1 MFQIEFYE
9 DAQGNSPIEDFLDEL
24 DKKSTTSKADR
35 VRLKKIYEY
44 LDILE
49 ELGPI
54 GEPYT
59 KHLDEEIWE
68 LRPYNDRILF
78 AGLIDSRFIL
88 LHHFVKKTN
97 KTPRREIEK
106 AKANLTDYIQRAK
119 E

>member
-1 MFQIEFYE
+1 MFQIEFYN
-9 DAQGNSPIEDFLDEL
+9 DAQGNSPIEDFLDKL
-24 DKKSTTSKADR
+24 DKKAATSKANR

-49 ELGPI
+49 KLGPI

-59 KHLDEEIWE
+59 KHLDGKIWE
-68 LRPYNDRILF
+68 LRPYSDRILF
-78 AGLIDSRFIL
+78 AGLIDGKFIL

-106 AKANLTDYIQRAK
+106 ALTNLGDYIQRAK